1 MFHALRPDVNNRSH
15 HDVEDHPSDKLL
27 RVQIRISWK
36 VVFHILE
43 ARKNRSE
50 DVLNTQAA
58 GPALLLVPGFT
69 QCDLW
74 LSHQL

>member
-1 MFHALRPDVNNRSH
+1 
-15 HDVEDHPSDKLL
+15 
-27 RVQIRISWK
+27 
-36 VVFHILE
+36 VVLHILE

-69 QCDLW
+69 QCDL
-74 LSHQL
+74 